1 MLLRYTSLVVLSVSF
16 CLQAET
22 LGVYLDKPLSGPA
35 QSSFRN
41 ELHNLLKDTGIS
53 IELRSLKERKAGESF
68 DRLMVVQLRGACDSM
83 EPTVTPKSGG
93 PLASTQVD
101 GGRIL
106 PYAELFCDRLRQ
118 TLGAALDREP
128 LYRRNMLVGRAM
140 ARILAHEI
148 YHLVAQEKHH
158 AVGGVAK
165 NCLGSRELLS
175 EDFTF
180 DHPTLARLRVTPVTT
195 AESTETEEAAGR

>member
-22 LGVYLDKPLSGPA
+22 LGVYLDKPLNGPA

-41 ELHNLLKDTGIS
+41 ELHNILKETGVS

-68 DRLMVVQLRGACDSM
+68 DRLMVVQLRGACDAM
-83 EPTVTPKSGG
+83 EQSVTVRAAG

-106 PYAELFCDRLRQ
+106 PYTEIFCDRLRL
-118 TLGAALDREP
+118 TLGAAFDREP
-128 LYRRNMLVGRAM
+128 LYRRNMLAGRAM

-148 YHLVAQEKHH
+148 YHLLAQEKRH

-165 NCLGSRELLS
+165 NCLGSRELMS
-175 EDFTF
+175 EVFAF
-180 DHPTLARLRVTPVTT
+180 DHPTLAKLQVV
-195 AESTETEEAAGR
+195 AESDPEYTETEEAAGR